1 MKPTTSIRRRAV
13 LRGLGAC
20 IALPA
25 LEAMRPASARAQASA
40 PKRLALYYVPNG
52 WPHGYE
58 YDGPYQAGV
67 QALQDMREDFTTI
80 WGLTNHTAIDHEE
93 QHGAHDGHGKTAT
106 TVMNGQVPSDLGNH
120 LYGVPTTADQ
130 LIAQQAYGDWKFPSL
145 GTNIYPVGSID
156 SFHQPIHT
164 NNIFWKKPNDP
175 VKLYT
180 NPREMFDLLFAGAT
194 PDGAPDPLAQARRTR
209 KKSILD
215 FVISDISA
223 VSASISV
230 VDRQRL
236 DEYLTSLRK
245 VESTID
251 SSVGGAGGVCQKPT
265 APQSLDL
272 LLDTYVERYDAMHE
286 LMVKAFECDMTRIFQ
301 FMVGNE
307 TQQPSYVPGIGND
320 WHSYSH
326 DDYNGTRSIL
336 DWHLGRYKK
345 LVQRLKATPD
355 VDGKTL
361 FDNSAVVFFSAQGDS
376 GSHVVWNLQAFV
388 AGRGGMNYKLGS
400 DFKHE
405 ADITSLWRTFM
416 KDHGVDTQGFGRGE
430 GDIAA
435 LRG

>member
-1 MKPTTSIRRRAV
+1 MSRAV
-13 LRGLGAC
+13 IGRRSVLAGLGASV
-20 IALPA
+20 ALPA
-25 LEAMRPASARAQASA
+25 LEAMRPRSAHAQTAA

-67 QALQDMREDFTTI
+67 QALQDMRQDFTTI
-80 WGLTNHTAIDHEE
+80 WGLTNQAAIEHEE
-93 QHGAHDGHGKTAT
+93 LHGAHDGHGKTAT
-106 TVMNGQVPSDLGNH
+106 TVMTGQVPSDLGNQ

-130 LIAQQAYGDWKFPSL
+130 VIAKQIYGNMKFPSL

-164 NNIFWKKPNDP
+164 NDIFWKGPNDP

-180 NPREMFDLLFAGAT
+180 DPAEMFDLMFAGTQA
-194 PDGAPDPLAQARRTR
+194 GAMPDPLAQARRAR

-215 FVISDISA
+215 FVMSDITA
-223 VSASISV
+223 VEATVSAA
-230 VDRQRL
+230 DRHRL

-245 VESTID
+245 VESNID
-251 SSVGGAGGVCQKPT
+251 AISGSGAGSVCQ
-265 APQSLDL
+265 APAAPRSLQTS
-272 LLDTYVERYDAMHE
+272 LDTYVERYDAMHD
-286 LMVKAFECDMTRIFQ
+286 LMVKAFECDLTRIFQ

-307 TQQPSYVPGIGND
+307 THFPSYVPGISND

-326 DDYNGTRSIL
+326 DDYGGTRSIL
-336 DWHLGRYKK
+336 AWHLGRYKR
-345 LVQRLKATPD
+345 LVQRLKATVD
-355 VDGKTL
+355 IDGKTL
-361 FDNSAVVFFSAQGDS
+361 FDNSTVVFFSAQGDS

-388 AGRGGMNYKLGS
+388 AGRGGANYKLGQ

-405 ADITSLWRTFM
+405 ADITSLWLTFM
-416 KDHGVDTQGFGRGE
+416 RDHGVVAPSYGKSSN
-430 GDIAA
+430 DIAG